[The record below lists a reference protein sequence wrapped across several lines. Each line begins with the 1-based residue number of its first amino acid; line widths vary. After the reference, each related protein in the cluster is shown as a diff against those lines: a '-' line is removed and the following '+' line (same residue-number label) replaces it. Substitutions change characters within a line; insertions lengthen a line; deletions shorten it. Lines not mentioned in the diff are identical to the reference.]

1 MRHVITENI
10 GDMAVVE
17 CEGRIAHNTA
27 LELRDAI
34 IAQSKARVLV
44 LDLSEVNAVEG
55 DGLGV
60 LVSLQYWA
68 QQRGIQFKVFNPSNS
83 VRHRLEHASS
93 MHGFEIAS
101 LPEVMGLLIQA
112 ENKSTRI
119 TSNIDAKQADDYNT
133 SRSSRNVASPSAA

>member
-10 GDMAVVE
+10 GDMAVIE
-17 CEGRIAHNTA
+17 CEGRIAHKTA
-27 LELRDAI
+27 LELREAI
-34 IAQSKARVLV
+34 IAQSQARVMI

-60 LVSLQYWA
+60 LVSLQHWT
-68 QQRGIQFKVFNPSNS
+68 QQHGIQFKVFNPSNS
-83 VRHRLEHASS
+83 VRYRLEHASS

-112 ENKSTRI
+112 ENKSARLQM
-119 TSNIDAKQADDYNT
+119 NKDAKQAADDNT
-133 SRSSRNVASPSAA
+133 SLPRNVAASAA